1 LDTAEIDLRRYI
13 EIMWKWR
20 LVIGLLTI
28 AAVAASGIFSFFVLS
43 PVYETKVTLF
53 VTDAASSQQS
63 IRSSGDSSV
72 AETVSRIPAMTLNTY
87 MNQVTSQYLMDRVV
101 NVIGVAD
108 LSASSLDNMVSA
120 QVLKDTSL
128 IEVRVQNT
136 DKALAVNIAN
146 TIASEFVQFVS
157 EMNQDRMAKSLAF
170 LAEQEA
176 VLKVDLQTAYDERA
190 RIQAKP
196 DNAAALTR
204 EISTKNQVV
213 VNLRAQ
219 LAELQADVTLLTAAL
234 RQVDQQLAS
243 TPATITGEGGV
254 AIPNPAYQALV
265 SAQAQKT
272 TELSTASA
280 RASAA
285 AQEISSLERSVAT
298 LEGKLVLAQN
308 EEAVAEADV
317 TRMESTLNLLSS
329 KIVEAQMAHSL
340 NLGETTISVVS
351 PAMEPKN
358 PVKPR
363 KLVNMAVAGVLGG
376 FVSLL
381 LVFVL
386 EYMDN
391 TIKTQDDVQKYLN
404 TGTLGTIPLIETRK
418 RRKK

>member
-1 LDTAEIDLRRYI
+1 MDTAEIDLRRYI

>member
-13 EIMWKWR
+13 EIIWKWK
-20 LVIGLLTI
+20 LVIGLLTA
-28 AAVAASGIFSFFVLS
+28 AAVAASGIISFFVLS

-53 VTDAASSQQS
+53 VTDAAASQQS
-63 IRSSGDSSV
+63 IRQSGDSSV

-87 MNQVTSQYLMDRVV
+87 MNQVTSQYLLDRVV
-101 NVIGVAD
+101 QTVGVPGLTAT
-108 LSASSLDNMVSA
+108 SLGGMVSA

-136 DKALAVNIAN
+136 DRVLAVSIAN
-146 TIASEFVQFVS
+146 TIASEFVQSVS
-157 EMNQDRMAKSLAF
+157 EMNQERMAKSLTF

-176 VLKVDLQTAYDERA
+176 VLKADLETAYA
-190 RIQAKP
+190 ALQVAQAKP
-196 DNAAALTR
+196 ENAASLTR
-204 EISTKNQVV
+204 DIATKNQVI
-213 VNLRAQ
+213 VNLRAE
-219 LAELQADVTLLTAAL
+219 LASLQADVTLVTSSL
-234 RQVDQQLAS
+234 RQIEKQIAATPTSDPSYQTLVESRVQTTNELAVAS
-243 TPATITGEGGV
+243 T
-254 AIPNPAYQALV
+254 
-265 SAQAQKT
+265 
-272 TELSTASA
+272 

-285 AQEISSLERSVAT
+285 SQEISSLERAVAG
-298 LEGKLVLAQN
+298 LEGKLVAAQN
-308 EEAVAEADV
+308 EEAVAKAGVD
-317 TRMESTLNLLSS
+317 RLESTLNLLSA

-363 KLVNMAVAGVLGG
+363 KIVNMAVAGVLGG

-391 TIKTQDDVQKYLN
+391 TIKTADDVQKYLN
-404 TGTLGTIPLIETRK
+404 TGTLGTIPLIDGRK

>member
-1 LDTAEIDLRRYI
+1 MDTAEIDLRRYI
-13 EIMWKWR
+13 EIIWKWR

-43 PVYETKVTLF
+43 PVYETRVTLF
-53 VTDAASSQQS
+53 VTDAAASQQS

-87 MNQVTSQYLMDRVV
+87 MSQVTSPYLMDRVV
-101 NVIGVAD
+101 SVIGAAD
-108 LSASSLDNMVSA
+108 LSAGSLGGMVSA

-136 DKALAVNIAN
+136 DKALAVDIAN

-157 EMNQDRMAKSLAF
+157 EMNQDRMAKSLTF

-176 VLKVDLQTAYDERA
+176 VLKVNLQAAYDVRA

-196 DNAAALTR
+196 ENVAALTR

-219 LAELQADVTLLTAAL
+219 AADLQADVTLLSAAV
-234 RQVDQQLAS
+234 RQADQQLAS
-243 TPATITGEGGV
+243 TAATITGEGGV
-254 AIPNPAYQALV
+254 AIPNPIYQALV
-265 SAQAQKT
+265 STQAQKT

-285 AQEISSLERSVAT
+285 AQEISSLERSVAA
-298 LEGKLVLAQN
+298 LEGKLVIAQN

-317 TRMESTLNLLSS
+317 AGLESTLNLLSS

-351 PAMEPKN
+351 PAMEPNN

-404 TGTLGTIPLIETRK
+404 TGTLGTIPMIDSRK

>member
-1 LDTAEIDLRRYI
+1 MDTAEIDLRRYI
-13 EIMWKWR
+13 EIIWKWK
-20 LVIGLLTI
+20 LVIGLLTA
-28 AAVAASGIFSFFVLS
+28 AAVAASGIVSFFVLS

-53 VTDAASSQQS
+53 VTDAAASQQS
-63 IRSSGDSSV
+63 IRQSGDSSV

-87 MNQVTSQYLMDRVV
+87 MNQVTSQYLFDRVV
-101 NVIGVAD
+101 QAVGVPGLTAT
-108 LSASSLDNMVSA
+108 SLGAMVSA

-136 DKALAVNIAN
+136 DRALAVSIAN
-146 TIASEFVQFVS
+146 TIASEFVQSVS
-157 EMNQDRMAKSLAF
+157 EMNQERMAKSLTF

-176 VLKVDLQTAYDERA
+176 VLKADLQTAYA
-190 RIQAKP
+190 ALQVTQAKSE
-196 DNAAALTR
+196 NAAALTR
-204 EISTKNQVV
+204 DISTKSQVI
-213 VNLRAQ
+213 VNLRAE
-219 LAELQADVTLLTAAL
+219 LASLQADVTLVTSTL
-234 RQVDQQLAS
+234 RQIEKQIAATPTSDPSYQTLVASRVQNTNDLEVAS
-243 TPATITGEGGV
+243 T
-254 AIPNPAYQALV
+254 
-265 SAQAQKT
+265 
-272 TELSTASA
+272 

-285 AQEISSLERSVAT
+285 AQEISSLERAVAG
-298 LEGKLVLAQN
+298 LEGKLVVAQN
-308 EEAVAEADV
+308 EEAAAKAGVD
-317 TRMESTLNLLSS
+317 RLESTLNLLSA

-391 TIKTQDDVQKYLN
+391 TIKTADDVQKYLN
-404 TGTLGTIPLIETRK
+404 TGTLGTIPLIDGRK